1 MKRLSFTHYSL
12 GIVFLVLIGI
22 SAAAQQ
28 PAMTEKQNLVTK
40 FRKLTGANNVNLE
53 INVSFEDVKKD
64 LIGTVDNDMELTDA
78 QKQELKKSAIEAY
91 DRLDKQLKEFLAD
104 RPMTTTISENAIYQ
118 VYDQTFSESE
128 LRELIAFY
136 NTALGQKALQFL
148 RTLSTQV
155 QKSFQSLLF
164 PKIQEFITPKIKTE
178 GDQLKQKIQEAKTIK
193 P

>member
-1 MKRLSFTHYSL
+1 M
-12 GIVFLVLIGI
+12 
-22 SAAAQQ
+22 
-28 PAMTEKQNLVTK
+28 VTK

>member
-178 GDQLKQKIQEAKTIK
+178 GDQLKQKIQEAKTKK